1 MTTLDWHYKGL
12 PLDLSEIE
20 LQDVGKQGWNVLR
33 GDLPTPVMVLL
44 RDALADNIAAM
55 AAWCAERGLLLA
67 PHGKS
72 TMAPQIFERQ
82 LAAGAWAMTCAT
94 PWHLR
99 VYREVGVS
107 RIIYANELV
116 EPTALRYVAAEL
128 ARDPGFELYCL
139 ADSVAGVEIM
149 QRELAAAG
157 APRPVGVLVEVGHDG
172 ARCGCRTVGEAV
184 AVAEAITAAPLLALQ
199 GVEAFEGLRSAVD
212 LEAALAGVD
221 AFMAKLLDVF
231 DRVGHLLPE
240 KPILTAGGSAFFD
253 RVAIAFEGRP
263 AVTRVIRS
271 GCYVTQDGG
280 HYDRVSPLGS
290 VRGGPLRNAMEIWGV
305 VLSRPEPGL
314 ALTSFG
320 RRDVPYDLGLP
331 APVWLARDGVRR
343 PLEGAE
349 TVGLSDQHGHIRVT
363 HETDI
368 RPGDLLGATISHPCG
383 AFDRWRLLPVV
394 DDAYDVVDAV
404 TTIF

>member
-1 MTTLDWHYKGL
+1 
-12 PLDLSEIE
+12 
-20 LQDVGKQGWNVLR
+20 
-33 GDLPTPVMVLL
+33 MVLL
-44 RDALADNIAAM
+44 RDPLADNIAAM

-82 LAAGAWAMTCAT
+82 LAAGAWALTCAT

-99 VYREVGVS
+99 VYREVGRRRGS
-107 RIIYANELV
+107 STPNELI
-116 EPTALRYVAAEL
+116 EPAALRYVAAEL
-128 ARDPGFELYCL
+128 ARDPAFELYCL

-172 ARCGCRTVGEAV
+172 ARCGCRTVEEAV

-199 GVEAFEGLRSAVD
+199 GVEAFEGLRPVTTWPSRWRASTRSWRSCSRCSTGSATSS
-212 LEAALAGVD
+212 
-221 AFMAKLLDVF
+221 
-231 DRVGHLLPE
+231 PE

-253 RVAIAFEGRP
+253 RVAVAFEGRP
-263 AVTRVIRS
+263 VTAVIRS

-290 VRGGPLRNAMEIWGV
+290 ARGGPLRNAMEIWGA

-331 APVWLARDGVRR
+331 APRLAGARRRAPPAGGRGDDRAHRPARARPRPARPRHPARRPARRDHQPSVRR
-343 PLEGAE
+343 VRPLAAPARG
-349 TVGLSDQHGHIRVT
+349 R
-363 HETDI
+363 
-368 RPGDLLGATISHPCG
+368 R
-383 AFDRWRLLPVV
+383 R
-394 DDAYDVVDAV
+394 YDVVDAV

>member
-12 PLDLSEIE
+12 PLDTSEIE
-20 LQDVGKQGWNVLR
+20 LADIGRQGWNVLR

-44 RDALADNIAAM
+44 RDPLAGNIAAM

-82 LAAGAWAMTCAT
+82 LAAGAWGMTCAT

-99 VYREVGVS
+99 VYREVGVQ
-107 RIIYANELV
+107 RVVYANELV
-116 EPTALRYVAAEL
+116 EPVALRYVAAEL

-157 APRPVGVLVEVGHDG
+157 APRPLGVLVEVGHDG
-172 ARCGCRTVGEAV
+172 ARCGCRTVEEAV
-184 AVAEAITAAPLLALQ
+184 AVAEAVAGAPLLDLV
-199 GVEAFEGLRSAVD
+199 GVEAFEGLRPATDLAV
-212 LEAALAGVD
+212 ALAGVD
-221 AFMAKLLDVF
+221 AFMAKLLEVF
-231 DRVGHLLPE
+231 DRVGHLLPQE
-240 KPILTAGGSAFFD
+240 PILTAGGSAFFD
-253 RVAIAFEGRP
+253 RVAVAFEGRP
-263 AVTRVIRS
+263 VTAVIRS

-290 VRGGPLRNAMEIWGV
+290 QRGGPLRNAMEIWGV

-331 APVWLARDGVRR
+331 APLWLARDGERW
-343 PLEGAE
+343 PLVGAE
-349 TVGLSDQHGHIRVT
+349 TVGLSDQHGHVRVT
-363 HETDI
+363 PDTDI

-394 DDAYDVVDAV
+394 DDAYNVVDAV
-404 TTIF
+404 TTVF

>member
-12 PLDLSEIE
+12 PLDVGEIE
-20 LQDVGKQGWNVLR
+20 LADIGKQGWNVLR

-44 RDALADNIAAM
+44 RDPLADNIAAM
-55 AAWCAERGLLLA
+55 AAWCEERGLLLA

-82 LAAGAWAMTCAT
+82 LAAGAWALTCAT

-99 VYREVGVS
+99 VYREVGVQ
-107 RIIYANELV
+107 RVIYANELI
-116 EPTALRYVAAEL
+116 EPAALRYVAAEL
-128 ARDPGFELYCL
+128 TRDPAFEIYCL
-139 ADSVAGVEIM
+139 ADSVASVEIM

-157 APRPVGVLVEVGHDG
+157 APRAIGVLVEVGHEG
-172 ARCGCRTVGEAV
+172 GRGGCRTVKEAG
-184 AVAEAITAAPLLALQ
+184 AVAEAITAAPLLDLA

-212 LEAALAGVD
+212 LDAALAGVD
-221 AFMAKLLDVF
+221 AFMARLLEVF

-253 RVAIAFEGRP
+253 RVALAFEGRP
-263 AVTRVIRS
+263 VTAVIRS

-290 VRGGPLRNAMEIWGV
+290 ARGGPLRNAMEVWGV

-314 ALTSFG
+314 AVTSFG

-331 APVWLARDGVRR
+331 APVWLARDGERR
-343 PLEGAE
+343 PLEGCE
-349 TVGLSDQHGHIRVT
+349 TIALSDQHGHVRVPADL
-363 HETDI
+363 DI

>member
-12 PLDLSEIE
+12 PLDVGEID
-20 LQDVGKQGWNVLR
+20 LVDVPKQGWNVLR
-33 GDLPTPVMVLL
+33 GDLPTPLMVLL
-44 RDALADNIAAM
+44 RDPLTDNIAAM
-55 AAWCAERGLLLA
+55 AAWCAERDLLLA

-82 LAAGAWAMTCAT
+82 LAAGAWALTCAT

-107 RIIYANELV
+107 RVIYANELV
-116 EPTALRYVAAEL
+116 EPAALRFVATEL

-139 ADSVAGVEIM
+139 ADSVGSVEIM

-172 ARCGCRTVGEAV
+172 ARCGCRTVEQAL
-184 AVAEAITAAPLLALQ
+184 AVAEAISAAPLLDLA
-199 GVEAFEGLRSAVD
+199 GVEAFEGLRPVAD
-212 LEAALAGVD
+212 LPAALAGVD
-221 AFMAKLLDVF
+221 AFMARLIEVF
-231 DRVGHLLPE
+231 ERVGHLLPE
-240 KPILTAGGSAFFD
+240 RPILTAGGSAFFD
-253 RVAIAFEGRP
+253 RVAVAFAGRP
-263 AVTRVIRS
+263 VRAVIRS

-280 HYDRVSPLGS
+280 HYDRVSPLGRT
-290 VRGGPLRNAMEIWGV
+290 RGGPLRNAMEIWGV

-314 ALTSFG
+314 AITSFG

-331 APVWLARDGVRR
+331 APVWLARDGVRQ
-343 PLEGAE
+343 PLAGAE
-349 TVGLSDQHGHIRVT
+349 TIGLSDQHGHIRVPPQL
-363 HETDI
+363 DI
-368 RPGDLLGATISHPCG
+368 RPGDLVGATISHPCG
-383 AFDRWRLLPVV
+383 AFDRWRLLLVV

-404 TTIF
+404 TTVF

>member
-12 PLDLSEIE
+12 PLDLAE
-20 LQDVGKQGWNVLR
+20 LDLADVGKQGWNLLR

-44 RDALADNIAAM
+44 RDPLANNIAAM

-82 LAAGAWAMTCAT
+82 LAAGAWGMTCAT

-99 VYREVGVS
+99 VYREVGVA
-107 RIIYANELV
+107 RVVYANELI
-116 EPTALRYVAAEL
+116 EPAALRYVAAEL
-128 ARDPGFELYCL
+128 ARDPAFELYCL
-139 ADSVAGVEIM
+139 ADSVVGVEIM

-157 APRPVGVLVEVGHDG
+157 APRPIGVLVEVGHDG
-172 ARCGCRTVGEAV
+172 ARCGCRTLAEAVTVAEAV
-184 AVAEAITAAPLLALQ
+184 AAAPLLDLV
-199 GVEAFEGLRSAVD
+199 GVEAFEGLRPATDLAV
-212 LEAALAGVD
+212 ALAGVD
-221 AFMAKLLDVF
+221 EFMAKLLEVF
-231 DRVGHLLPE
+231 DRIGHLLPE

-253 RVAIAFEGRP
+253 RVAVAFEGRP
-263 AVTRVIRS
+263 VTAVIRS

-290 VRGGPLRNAMEIWGV
+290 QRGGPLRNAMEIWGV

-320 RRDVPYDLGLP
+320 RRDVPYDMGLP
-331 APVWLARDGVRR
+331 APVWLARDGERR
-343 PLEGAE
+343 PLAGAE
-349 TVGLSDQHGHIRVT
+349 TIGLSDQHGHIRVT
-363 HETDI
+363 ADTDI

-383 AFDRWRLLPVV
+383 AFDRWRVLPVV

-404 TTIF
+404 TTVF